1 VTIEPPSRQNPDFI
15 PTGDRTFAVSDSQ
28 AVSAAKNV
36 MATAAFSMVKDQVS
50 LFAEKSQAVMKVLD
64 EVGKLHPFIQGMSEP
79 ISLHEKRKSD
89 RTFIYI
95 LSCCNLVQYG
105 YQDGINSTRK

>member
-1 VTIEPPSRQNPDFI
+1 MAIEPPSRHNSDLI
-15 PTGDRTFAVSDSQ
+15 TAGDRTLAVSDSQ

-50 LFAEKSQAVMKVLD
+50 SFAEKSQVVMKVLD
-64 EVGKLHPFIQGMSEP
+64 EVGKFHPFIQGMSAP
-79 ISLHEKRKSD
+79 ISLHEKRK
-89 RTFIYI
+89 FIFI
-95 LSCCNLVQYG
+95 LSCCNPVQYG